1 MSATSKLT
9 VNVANPANNL
19 IFARITAAQRD
30 AHFDSNNPPEV
41 GMLIFNDDDKVLEF
55 WNGTEWLV
63 ALGERTGGAGV
74 TVYDFQSFE
83 YEEFTTTRTG
93 PSLTDV
99 QNRISGND
107 NWKSNPSYLS
117 VNSGVWTWTIPSTGN
132 YKIECWGAKGGR
144 SNGWGPAGGNGAYAQ
159 GTMRLRGGENLKI
172 VVGRMGTNNYYDAGG
187 GGGTYVCTED
197 NEALVVAGGGG
208 GGSASGMGPGPGPQ
222 YGNNSPNGG
231 STYQNSGGSGGG
243 GGGANGPAGGG
254 GGVSGNGQGGW
265 GGQSFANGSVGGPNA
280 NGGFGGGG
288 GGGGTNGAGGGGGY
302 SGGAASRWSFY
313 GAGGG
318 SFVTSDATSQQLT
331 ANNRSTHGKVAIT
344 KV

>member
-19 IFARITAAQRD
+19 IFARVSAAERD
-30 AHFDSNNPPEV
+30 AHFNSNNPPEV

-55 WNGTEWLV
+55 WNGTEWAV

-74 TVYDFQSFE
+74 TVYDFNSFE
-83 YEEFTTTRTG
+83 YEEYTTNRNG

-107 NWKSNPSYLS
+107 SWKSNPSYLS
-117 VNSGVWTWTIPSTGN
+117 VQSGVWTWMIPSTGN

-159 GTMRLRGGENLKI
+159 GTMRLRGGETLKI

-187 GGGTYVCTED
+187 GGGTYVCTD
-197 NEALVVAGGGG
+197 SNDALVVAGGGG
-208 GGSASGMGPGPGPQ
+208 GGSASGMAGPGPQ

-231 STYQNSGGSGGG
+231 SSRQNSGGSGGG

-254 GGVSGNGQGGW
+254 GGVTGNGQGSW
-265 GGQSFANGSVGGPNA
+265 GGQSFSNGSVGGPNA
-280 NGGFGGGG
+280 SGGFGGGG

-318 SFVTSDATSQQLT
+318 SFVTTDATSQQLT